1 MKDVLLVASDYN
13 WINEIRKS
21 GMITAQQVYAM
32 LGNESLWEVAA
43 RCHRI
48 FTGAGIPHSIC
59 GGVAV
64 CLHGYQRNTTDV
76 DVIINSSDSSTVKE
90 LLLADEFQWDE
101 ERKEF
106 RSPVGVPV
114 QFLIAGEKAGKDTEV
129 KIPDPIGELNVQEL
143 EGLSVVRLSRL
154 IEMKLAS
161 GMGSLRRTHRDFAD
175 VVELIAIRKLD
186 SSFARFLHRS
196 LRSTFRELV
205 SRVINEE

>member
-1 MKDVLLVASDYN
+1 
-13 WINEIRKS
+13 
-21 GMITAQQVYAM
+21 MITTEKAYAM
-32 LGNESLWEVAA
+32 LGNQSLWEVAL

-48 FTGAGIPHSIC
+48 FEQSNIPHSIC

-76 DVIINSSDSSTVKE
+76 DVIINSSDSATVKK
-90 LLLADEFQWDE
+90 LLLAESFQWNEDL
-101 ERKEF
+101 KEF
-106 RSPVGVPV
+106 RSPSGVPV
-114 QFLIAGEKAGKDTEV
+114 PFLIAGDRAGKGSEV
-129 KIPDPIGELNVQEL
+129 TIPDPVGDLNVQEL

-161 GMGSLRRTHRDFAD
+161 GTGSLRRTHRDFAD

-186 SSFARFLHRS
+186 SSFARYLHKS

-205 SRVINEE
+205 RRATLED